1 MSIEKKVLLTVTLLA
16 FIFLSVF
23 YFIQKTIVFP
33 VFTEIEI
40 QHAQSNL
47 NRVEELLDDNIDQI
61 NRYSYDLS
69 SWDDTYQ
76 FAQDS
81 NEKYIQSNLTSDT
94 FLNNQINIVYFLT
107 VKKTL
112 IWGEVYTFSDKELDV
127 VTDHNYIQQSLNL
140 LQHNID
146 GIDLSLQSGAL
157 SSKGIFVQDNTPI
170 LFSIHPILTTEGLGP
185 AQGYLILGRTVDDV
199 LIEKFKNQTKTTFE
213 INIISPEVF
222 SNDKSLTKKIHI
234 KQSDDNFIEI
244 QKNYFSNNIP
254 VISIA
259 ATSPKDITRNGLKS
273 IIYALSALFIIGLLS
288 ILSVW
293 ALLKFSILRPVAS
306 LTKEI
311 VNISTHTDYSLRS
324 KINKKDEIGI
334 LAKEFNCML
343 TILDA
348 NHLELKKTYL
358 QIKADNKKIRRTESA
373 LKEANSKLEKLT
385 VTDPLTG
392 IANRLCIQ
400 QKLEGEWSALRR
412 SKQSLSILMI
422 DIDFFKLFNDHY
434 GHQAGDKCLI
444 QVASSLKRCM
454 RRPNDLAARYGG
466 EEFILIIPRSD
477 INAAK
482 QLAQNVRDALALEKI
497 EHLHSEVDNIIT
509 VSIGIASIIPSQDST
524 IESLIH
530 QADSAL
536 YEAKKNGRNRIDV
549 AVID

>member
-1 MSIEKKVLLTVTLLA
+1 MILRAPMSIEKKVLLTVTLLA

-244 QKNYFSNNIP
+244 QKNYF
-254 VISIA
+254 
-259 ATSPKDITRNGLKS
+259 
-273 IIYALSALFIIGLLS
+273 
-288 ILSVW
+288 
-293 ALLKFSILRPVAS
+293 
-306 LTKEI
+306 
-311 VNISTHTDYSLRS
+311 
-324 KINKKDEIGI
+324 
-334 LAKEFNCML
+334 
-343 TILDA
+343 
-348 NHLELKKTYL
+348 
-358 QIKADNKKIRRTESA
+358 
-373 LKEANSKLEKLT
+373 
-385 VTDPLTG
+385 
-392 IANRLCIQ
+392 
-400 QKLEGEWSALRR
+400 
-412 SKQSLSILMI
+412 
-422 DIDFFKLFNDHY
+422 
-434 GHQAGDKCLI
+434 
-444 QVASSLKRCM
+444 
-454 RRPNDLAARYGG
+454 
-466 EEFILIIPRSD
+466 
-477 INAAK
+477 
-482 QLAQNVRDALALEKI
+482 
-497 EHLHSEVDNIIT
+497 
-509 VSIGIASIIPSQDST
+509 
-524 IESLIH
+524 
-530 QADSAL
+530 
-536 YEAKKNGRNRIDV
+536 
-549 AVID
+549 